1 MTLYWDIVYN
11 LHFLNISPG
20 RLKTQQNCFISLQE
34 NKVGT
39 VRKGSNELNFE
50 RVHFPFIEV
59 HLVIIIIQ

>member
-20 RLKTQQNCFISLQE
+20 RLKTQKNVLISLQE

-39 VRKGSNELNFE
+39 VSKGSNELNFE
-50 RVHFPFIEV
+50 RVYFPFIKV
-59 HLVIIIIQ
+59 YLLIITVQ